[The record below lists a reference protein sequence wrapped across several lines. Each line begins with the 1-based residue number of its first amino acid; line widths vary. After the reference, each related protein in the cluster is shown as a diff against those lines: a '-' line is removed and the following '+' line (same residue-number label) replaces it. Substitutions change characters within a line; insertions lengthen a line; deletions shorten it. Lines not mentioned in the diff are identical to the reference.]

1 MVIRRWFSS
10 LLDEA
15 IALDKEGTWQSSIEN
30 LYLWMKKKTHYTLIK
45 VIFEDIIQ
53 ELWHSS
59 VSKVLA
65 LYA

>member
-15 IALDKEGTWQSSIEN
+15 IALDKEGTWQSSIED
-30 LYLWMKKKTHYTLIK
+30 LCLWTKKKTHYTLIK
-45 VIFEDIIQ
+45 VIFEDIVQ
-53 ELWHSS
+53 ELGHSS